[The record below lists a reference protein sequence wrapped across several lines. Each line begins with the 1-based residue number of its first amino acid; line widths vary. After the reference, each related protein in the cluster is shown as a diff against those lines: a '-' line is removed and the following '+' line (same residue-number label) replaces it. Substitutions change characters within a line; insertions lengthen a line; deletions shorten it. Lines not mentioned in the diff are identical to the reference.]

1 MTVPWR
7 LALLAC
13 GFASLVCGVA
23 AGLARLGFT
32 IGFPDPATAALHGPL
47 LGGAFFGTV
56 IGIERAVALGRAWVW
71 MAPLAAASAG
81 LACILGAGPGPG
93 GMLLAAGGFVFLAA
107 SLDLW
112 RRHPELH
119 NACLALGAACL
130 PAGGAL
136 VAGGDPQAA
145 TPAWLGFLA
154 LTIAGERLELSRF
167 LPRSPA
173 AGRAFAA
180 IAAALFGA
188 CALALFAPGIGWKLL
203 TAALLALAAWLAAND
218 IARRTVR
225 ESGLARYIAWALLAG
240 YAWLA
245 AGALAALG
253 AAEFLPGR
261 PVYDAALHA
270 WFLGFVFSMVFGHAP
285 IIAPAVLRVSL
296 PYSALFYA
304 PLALLH
310 ATLALRIAGD
320 LAAMPALREAG
331 AAGNAAAIALFMLTM
346 AACALARRRSGSQA
360 ASTRAS

>member
-1 MTVPWR
+1 MKIPWR

-13 GFASLVCGVA
+13 GFASLVAGVA
-23 AGLARLGFT
+23 TGLARLGLA
-32 IGFPDPATAALHGPL
+32 IGFPPAPAVALHGPL

-71 MAPLAAASAG
+71 LAPVACASAG
-81 LACILGAGPGPG
+81 LAVILGAGP
-93 GMLLAAGGFVFLAA
+93 AAGGTLLAGGGLVFLAA

-136 VAGGDPQAA
+136 VAGGEPQAA

-167 LPRSPA
+167 MPRPPA
-173 AGRAFAA
+173 ARFAFAT
-180 IAAALFGA
+180 IAAALFAA
-188 CALALFAPGIGWKLL
+188 CMLAAFAPGAGWKPL
-203 TAALLALAAWLAAND
+203 AAAMLALAAWLGAND
-218 IARRTVR
+218 LARRTVR
-225 ESGLARYIAWALLAG
+225 ETGLPGYIAWALLAG

-245 AGALAALG
+245 AGALVALG

-261 PVYDAALHA
+261 PAYDAALHA

-285 IIAPAVLRVSL
+285 IIAPAVLRAAL
-296 PYSALFYA
+296 PYHPVFYA

-310 ATLALRIAGD
+310 ATLAVRVAGD
-320 LAAMPALREAG
+320 LAAAPALRESA
-331 AAGNAAAIALFMLTM
+331 AAGNAAAIGLFIATM
-346 AACALARRRSGSQA
+346 AARALMHR
-360 ASTRAS
+360 